1 MEEYQEQGLTQKII
15 GAAIEVH
22 KILGPGLLESA
33 YKSCLSFEFERM
45 GLEYKQEITVPFIYK
60 NKRFDCGYRL
70 DFLVEDKILIELKST
85 EAFSPIHKAQLLT
98 YMRLMNRQIGLLIN
112 FNSLIL
118 KEGIRRCVLNASEPE
133 KQSV

>member
-1 MEEYQEQGLTQKII
+1 MHPFQEGELSQRII

-22 KILGPGLLESA
+22 KVLGPGLLESA
-33 YKSCLSFEFERM
+33 YKSCLSFEFENL
-45 GLEYKQEITVPFIYK
+45 GLQYKQELLIPFIYK
-60 NKRFDCGYRL
+60 NKQFDCGYRL

-85 EAFSPIHKAQLLT
+85 EAFLPIHKAQLLT

-118 KEGIRRCVLNASEPE
+118 KEGIRRCVLNAPEPE
-133 KQSV
+133 NQNV